1 MFNMNLAV
9 NGRACTLADGSKISN
24 LLASQKLDP
33 AVVVV
38 EVNKVIIAKEKYR
51 ATTLHD
57 NDAIEILRFVGGG

>member
-1 MFNMNLAV
+1 MSGMNLTV
-9 NGRACTLADGSKISN
+9 NSRAFTLADGSKIHD